1 MISTRVTAN
10 FLSTSNVAAGSDEWL
25 AASCRENIQ
34 VSHPPPPRSFTR
46 TFCLESLNA
55 CSWPLRSRQP
65 IGHASNAPSRIG
77 TKGRVDAVSQSSS
90 SMHYAPIGSL
100 DDDNLSVTQHR
111 LLLRVFY
118 QASMAAFWASRNW
131 SIAVAFVTSTVLYI
145 TV

>member
-1 MISTRVTAN
+1 VSQQISSVPPTSLLAVTSGLLHRAAKISKSHIHLHPDPSPGR
-10 FLSTSNVAAGSDEWL
+10 FASNPSMRAAGRCARASQSDT
-25 AASCRENIQ
+25 
-34 VSHPPPPRSFTR
+34 PRTR
-46 TFCLESLNA
+46 QAGSGPRGAF
-55 CSWPLRSRQP
+55 
-65 IGHASNAPSRIG
+65 
-77 TKGRVDAVSQSSS
+77 DAVSQSSS